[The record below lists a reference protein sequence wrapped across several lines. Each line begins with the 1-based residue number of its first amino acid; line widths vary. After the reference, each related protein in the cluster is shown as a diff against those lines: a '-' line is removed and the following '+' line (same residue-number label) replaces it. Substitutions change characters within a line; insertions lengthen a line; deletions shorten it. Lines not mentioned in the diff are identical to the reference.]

1 MWVDAEAL
9 TVDYLKSR
17 GLEVPVFTDLPELL
31 PQEFVHVMLTGSERR
46 TVVHRDSKLTVE
58 CWAQGDPQRACELAE
73 RVYALIDDWELVPVF
88 GGWLAGPYP
97 QPDPETGCPR
107 YVMTFIARHRSEA

>member
-9 TVDYLKSR
+9 TVAYLKSN
-17 GLEVPVFTDLPELL
+17 GLGVPGFTDLPELL
-31 PQEFVHVMLTGSERR
+31 PQEFVHVMLTGSGRR
-46 TVVHRDSKLTVE
+46 TVV
-58 CWAQGDPQRACELAE
+58 QRACELAE
-73 RVYALIDDWELVPVF
+73 QVYALIDGWELVPVF
-88 GGWLAGPYP
+88 GGWAAGPYP